1 MEHSGVTVVVIKNVV
16 VTEIGSVTVKLQWT
30 LGVAISAIAMG
41 IWVAPTHQTSHIH
54 KSTRLTPDAR
64 TALQLDKAAIGTPKL
79 VRSRAIADASLAIL
93 DDETLLAQKN
103 GGDSDTRPDSSRS
116 GRLRLDG
123 STLIANGSLA
133 SSYEISLSQQGR
145 VTVELKSDEFDAYL
159 RLLDSEGNLI
169 AENDDRSDFNFN
181 SRLDESLDAGTYTI
195 LVSTY
200 GVLQQGRYDI
210 GVTGQAEI
218 AETTFPSP
226 SDSSLIPLDIPQTI
240 ASLSDSRAA
249 VSAEGTSYRSVVQL
263 YVGQGSGSG
272 TLLTDDG
279 LLLTNYHVLTESD
292 GTTLTEEPIFIGV
305 ATEPDR
311 AVTPLFRGTIERSA
325 EAEDLALVQITSD
338 LLGNPIPDDMN
349 FDTVPLGDADDVGL
363 GDRVVILGFPGTT
376 SIQAGGASYLTLTEG
391 VIGAILPRNGRRHDF
406 ITDATVNAGNSGGA
420 ALNAD
425 GELIGVPSSN
435 VSDTSVG
442 PGDFDTASVLRAVT
456 AMPDE
461 WRSLIR

>member
-1 MEHSGVTVVVIKNVV
+1 MD
-16 VTEIGSVTVKLQWT
+16 LQWT
-30 LGVAISAIAMG
+30 AGVAISAIAMG
-41 IWVAPTHQTSHIH
+41 IWIAPPHKASYIRKPVNIAPTTS
-54 KSTRLTPDAR
+54 S
-64 TALQLDKAAIGTPKL
+64 AIEVGKP
-79 VRSRAIADASLAIL
+79 AIAFPKVARDRAFAELSFASLHNDI
-93 DDETLLAQKN
+93 LLAQKN
-103 GGDSDTRPDSSRS
+103 GGDSETRPDASLS

-133 SSYEISLSQQGR
+133 SSYEISLAQQGR
-145 VTVELKSDEFDAYL
+145 VTLELKSDEFDTYL

-181 SRLDESLDAGTYTI
+181 SRLDESLDAGTYTV

-210 GVTGQAEI
+210 GITGQAEI
-218 AETTFPSP
+218 AETTFPAP

-240 ASLSDSRAA
+240 ASLSKSRAQ
-249 VSAEGTSYRSVVQL
+249 VSAEGTSYRSIVQL

-279 LLLTNYHVLTESD
+279 LLLTNYHVLTASD
-292 GTTLTEEPIFIGV
+292 GTTLTEDPIYIGV

-311 AVTPLFRGTIERSA
+311 AVTPLFRGTVERSA
-325 EAEDLALVQITSD
+325 EAEDLALVKITSD
-338 LLGNPIPDDMN
+338 LLGNPIPDDMT
-349 FDTVPLGDADDVGL
+349 FDMVQLGDADKVEL

-420 ALNAD
+420 ALNAK

-456 AMPDE
+456 AIPEE

>member
-1 MEHSGVTVVVIKNVV
+1 MS
-16 VTEIGSVTVKLQWT
+16 LQWT
-30 LGVAISAIAMG
+30 AGAAIAAIAMG
-41 IWVAPTHQTSHIH
+41 TWVAPTLKARDTHESVGSIH
-54 KSTRLTPDAR
+54 PSAATIQVDKDEIGRLKVAR
-64 TALQLDKAAIGTPKL
+64 GLAVNHTALETVSLDIPDVGGALPNP
-79 VRSRAIADASLAIL
+79 
-93 DDETLLAQKN
+93 TLLAQKT
-103 GGDSDTRPDSSRS
+103 GGDSDSRPDALRS
-116 GRLRLDG
+116 GQLQLNG

-133 SSYEISLSQQGR
+133 SSYQMSLSQQGR

-159 RLLDSEGNLI
+159 RLLDANGNLI

-200 GVLQQGRYDI
+200 GVLQQGSYDI
-210 GVTGQAEI
+210 GITGQADI
-218 AETTFPSP
+218 SDSNFPTP
-226 SDSSLIPLDIPQTI
+226 TDSSLIPLDVPKTI
-240 ASLSDSRAA
+240 ASLSNSPAE
-249 VSAEGTSYRSVVQL
+249 VSAEGTSYRSVVQV

-272 TLLTDDG
+272 TLLTDTG

-292 GTTLTEEPIFIGV
+292 GTTLTEEPIYIGV

-338 LLGNPIPDDMN
+338 LLGNPLPDDLQ
-349 FDTVPLGDADDVGL
+349 FDTVPLGDAEQVGL
-363 GDRVVILGFPGTT
+363 GDRVIILGFPGTT

-420 ALNAD
+420 ALNVN

-456 AMPDE
+456 AIPDE
-461 WRSLIR
+461 WQSLIR